1 MEGAALPRDNA
12 LIKNMCNA
20 GACVLTYWWATTVT
34 HKLPG
39 VYVTDGLGD
48 RLNEAAIVKICTILG
63 VLMTVCMRGR
73 TKHSKKSTSRPRMV
87 VLSCF
92 LNSTSVES
100 TNYFS
105 RFE

>member
-1 MEGAALPRDNA
+1 MYTEVVAYSIKCYGVSLCVKQFNA

-73 TKHSKKSTSRPRMV
+73 TKHSKNYNVVKSLLV
-87 VLSCF
+87 DH
-92 LNSTSVES
+92 EW
-100 TNYFS
+100 
-105 RFE
+105 